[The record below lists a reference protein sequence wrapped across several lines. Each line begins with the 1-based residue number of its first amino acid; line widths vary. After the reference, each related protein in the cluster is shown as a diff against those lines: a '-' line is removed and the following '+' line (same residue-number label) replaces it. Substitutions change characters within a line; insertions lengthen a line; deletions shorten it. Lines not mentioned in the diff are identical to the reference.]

1 MTQVMAIFDHDGKRS
16 EVIQENDVYTVN
28 FYQGARWKHATDFK
42 SYMEAVRVA
51 EQYAQTGRPQLLV
64 D

>member
-16 EVIQENDVYTVN
+16 EVIQEGDIYTVN